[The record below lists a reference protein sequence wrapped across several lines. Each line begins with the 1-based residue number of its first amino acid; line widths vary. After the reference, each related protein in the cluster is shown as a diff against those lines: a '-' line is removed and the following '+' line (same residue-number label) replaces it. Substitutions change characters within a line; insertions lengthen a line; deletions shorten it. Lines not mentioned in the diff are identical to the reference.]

1 MFSTTLNGASGELPD
16 LILFLQS
23 VYRKEA
29 GIPAGLSDPSD
40 SFIEWARSYLDKH
53 RPSEVFAVDNNYGVQ
68 LTDGQRL
75 QICPSLGATSNGDM
89 ANSDNSVS
97 IMRAR

>member
-1 MFSTTLNGASGELPD
+1 MFQTLRIPLLNGL
-16 LILFLQS
+16 
-23 VYRKEA
+23 EA
-29 GIPAGLSDPSD
+29 M
-40 SFIEWARSYLDKH
+40 DKH

-75 QICPSLGATSNGDM
+75 QICPSLGTTSNGDM